1 MQFATRQRIGLLALP
16 AKSLNKNEFTSGTPL
31 AYSIVYMKT
40 TNTPLLVLS
49 LSLVLGACS
58 SAPTKSDDSNPVSPN
73 IPAGAPSW
81 VKNPYGAY
89 PDNRYLVAIGSGRDR
104 NAAIDD
110 AKKQM
115 AESFIVKVKSD
126 TKLRTKSRLSEET
139 TGAVVGN
146 TENETDKDLSLTTET
161 FLRGAEVK
169 ETSDEGNEVYAL
181 VAVDKLKARSG
192 LLLEANKSQGK
203 LNSLMDSL
211 ENKYTQE
218 KYTQTKA
225 ELAQLEQLFG
235 EASALGMSALI
246 DIAPMEARMDRVENA
261 IRARNEKWIFAVR
274 MEKGADFF
282 AHDLEGCINN
292 RGGTVY
298 VNEQA
303 PSGANK
309 VEINLVERKQ
319 HQQIEGWEKIRFDV
333 TAAIVQND
341 GKKFRITATQTETGR
356 SRDAILESVADKLS
370 EDLCNRLFARMSEV
384 GPTSVKQ

>member
-1 MQFATRQRIGLLALP
+1 
-16 AKSLNKNEFTSGTPL
+16 
-31 AYSIVYMKT
+31 MKT
-40 TNTPLLVLS
+40 TNTPVLVLS
-49 LSLVLGACS
+49 LSLAFTSLGLGACS
-58 SAPTKSDDSNPVSPN
+58 SAPTRSDDSSQRVSPN
-73 IPAGAPSW
+73 IPASAPAW

-115 AESFIVKVKSD
+115 AESFVVKVK
-126 TKLRTKSRLSEET
+126 TQTTIKTKSRLNEET
-139 TGAVVGN
+139 SGAVVGK
-146 TENETDKDLSLTTET
+146 TENESDRDLSLTTET

-169 ETSDEGNEVYAL
+169 ETSDEGDETYAL

-192 LLLEANKSQGK
+192 LLLEANKSQAK

-211 ENKYTQE
+211 ESKYTQE
-218 KYTQTKA
+218 KYAQTKA
-225 ELAQLEQLFG
+225 ELAALEQLFG

-246 DIAPMEARMDRVENA
+246 DIAPMEARMDKVENA

-274 MEKGADFF
+274 MEKGSDFF
-282 AHDLEGCINN
+282 AHDLEGCIND
-292 RGGTVY
+292 RGGTIY

-303 PSGANK
+303 PKNSNK
-309 VEINLVERKQ
+309 VEITLVERKQ

-341 GKKFRITATQTETGR
+341 GRKYRITASQTETGR
-356 SRDAILESVADKLS
+356 SRDAILESVSDKLGQ
-370 EDLCNRLFARMSEV
+370 DLCDRLFARMSEV
-384 GPTSVKQ
+384 GNTSVKQ